1 MPQAIERVPITTVPI
16 EFGRYLVSPLIQ
28 RLDDG
33 QFAASVSIR
42 SGSGRAACDR
52 VLRFAPRFGSARA
65 ARRYATH
72 HGMAWARA
80 GASDPAATPHPHP
93 QE

>member
-1 MPQAIERVPITTVPI
+1 
-16 EFGRYLVSPLIQ
+16 VSPLIQ

-80 GASDPAATPHPHP
+80 GAHEPSATAQSHL